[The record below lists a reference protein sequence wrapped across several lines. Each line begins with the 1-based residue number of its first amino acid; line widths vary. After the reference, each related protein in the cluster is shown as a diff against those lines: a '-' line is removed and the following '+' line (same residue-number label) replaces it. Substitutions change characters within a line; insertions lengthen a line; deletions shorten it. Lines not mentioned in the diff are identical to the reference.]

1 MAEHIIH
8 QANAFA
14 FELEAAARH
23 AEVAG
28 AYVRMAGNLAA
39 PGQTVVL
46 AQAAA
51 QLALA
56 LYAVAAPLVDA
67 EACAGAA
74 EPCTLPL
81 FGEAA

>member
-1 MAEHIIH
+1 MAEPACIAVPVACREGSASQIL
-8 QANAFA
+8 APR
-14 FELEAAARH
+14 LDAAGR
-23 AEVAG
+23 VALG
-28 AYVRMAGNLAA
+28 PFTLS
-39 PGQTVVL
+39 PH
-46 AQAAA
+46 AAA